1 MVEWH
6 CMELVIDKA
15 GRIVIPKP
23 VRQELRLEAGDALEL
38 NREGEILHL
47 RPVRSQIPLHRE
59 HGIWVY
65 RGASAGAAVDADSL
79 LAAIREQRIRDL
91 TR

>member
-1 MVEWH
+1 
-6 CMELVIDKA
+6 MELVIDRA

-23 VRQELRLEAGDALEL
+23 VREELRLAAGDALEL
-38 NREGEILHL
+38 DREGEILHL
-47 RPVRSQIPLHRE
+47 RPIRSQIPLHKE

-65 RGASAGAAVDADSL
+65 RGASRCAAVDAGL
-79 LAAIREQRIRDL
+79 VLAAVREQRSRDL

>member
-1 MVEWH
+1 
-6 CMELVIDKA
+6 MELVIDKA

-23 VRQELRLEAGDALEL
+23 VREELRLEAGDTLEL
-38 NREGEILHL
+38 DREGENLRL
-47 RPVRSQIPLHRE
+47 RPIRSQIPLHKE

-65 RGASAGAAVDADSL
+65 RGASVDAGVDANSVLAAV
-79 LAAIREQRIRDL
+79 REQRSRDL

>member
-1 MVEWH
+1 MIQWH

-23 VRQELRLEAGDALEL
+23 LREELRLEAGDSLEL
-38 NREGEILHL
+38 DREGEVLHL
-47 RPVRSQIPLHRE
+47 RPVRSQIPLHKE

-65 RGASAGAAVDADSL
+65 RSSSTGAVDADSI
-79 LAAIREQRIRDL
+79 LAAVREQRSRDL
-91 TR
+91 SR